1 MASVFSAND
10 RFASSFGEG
19 APLRSAPFSDDE
31 FQAAAQMR
39 FGVRLTCLMSSTD
52 LPLKS
57 NIASVTDKT
66 ADAFGS
72 NIKNLW
78 GQRAEARRQTTTRS

>member
-1 MASVFSAND
+1 MRSTPL
-10 RFASSFGEG
+10 SS
-19 APLRSAPFSDDE
+19 DE

-39 FGVRLTCLMSSTD
+39 HGVELTCPISSTD

-57 NIASVTDKT
+57 NIASAPGKFV
-66 ADAFGS
+66 DAFGS
-72 NIKNLW
+72 NIKKIV